1 MIHMIYEFGWLI
13 IISYFSSLSPLKLP
27 YLRVLTLPMFQRP
40 PAPPRAT
47 PRVHATRRMVGVG
60 EGQADRL
67 DEGPS
72 QLDGKAAPV

>member
-1 MIHMIYEFGWLI
+1 
-13 IISYFSSLSPLKLP
+13 
-27 YLRVLTLPMFQRP
+27 MFQRP

-72 QLDGKAAPV
+72 QLDGKAAPRVRESSASSA